1 VAEAQVLLARCAE
14 AEAGLAYAG
23 LVDLLGRVTEPVL
36 EGLKSPLRRP
46 LEVVLFDSFTL
57 G

>member
-1 VAEAQVLLARCAE
+1 MAEAQVLLARCAE

-36 EGLKSPLRRP
+36 EGLKSPLRRA
-46 LEVVLFDSFTL
+46 LEIVLFDSFTL